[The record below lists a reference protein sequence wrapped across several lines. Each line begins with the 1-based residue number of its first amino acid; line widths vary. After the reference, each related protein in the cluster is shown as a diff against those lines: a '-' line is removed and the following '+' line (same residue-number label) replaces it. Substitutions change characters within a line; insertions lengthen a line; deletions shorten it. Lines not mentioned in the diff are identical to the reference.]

1 MATTHLIRRSIA
13 VFIVS
18 TSLLTSPN
26 VAYAAMAVTDGG
38 AMVEAKLRLAE
49 LKKQLSEMNDMK
61 NKLQDQINA
70 IGEMG
75 KITIPMI
82 NLPKI
87 AGQLISDAQCLMPD
101 FEGLMPSLNFDE
113 LSFGSICDGSNNY
126 KKILWISPKEGAK
139 LKGSE
144 RLKRYE
150 EIRER
155 RETLLVEAAAD
166 GMAQADMA
174 LEGALDL
181 SETAAEIEAAAAAA
195 NNTNSRLAVIAQS
208 QAVLIRASSQTNQ
221 LLAQQLRIQATFA
234 MAAGV
239 DVTNALADTEDDEDK
254 AQGEQ
259 N

>member
-1 MATTHLIRRSIA
+1 MSRLIKRTIATLVVTTTLM
-13 VFIVS
+13 
-18 TSLLTSPN
+18 TSPN

-38 AMVEAKLRLAE
+38 ALVEAKLRLAE
-49 LKKQLSEMNDMK
+49 LKKQLSELNDMK
-61 NKLQDQINA
+61 NQLQDQINA

-75 KITIPMI
+75 TITVPMI

-87 AGQLISDAQCLMPD
+87 AGQLVSDAQCLMPD
-101 FEGLMPSLNFDE
+101 FEGLIPSLDLEE
-113 LSFGSICDGSNNY
+113 LEFGSICDGSNNY
-126 KKILWISPKEGAK
+126 KKILWISPKEEAK

-144 RLKRYE
+144 RLERYE
-150 EIRER
+150 EIRQR
-155 RETLLVEAAAD
+155 RETFLVEAAAD

-181 SETAAEIEAAAAAA
+181 NETAAEIESAAAAA
-195 NNTNSRLAVIAQS
+195 NNTNSRLAVIAQA
-208 QAVLIRASSQTNQ
+208 QAVLIRAGSQTNQ

-239 DVTNALADTEDDEDK
+239 DVTNALADTEDDEDNK
-254 AQGEQ
+254 QAEK